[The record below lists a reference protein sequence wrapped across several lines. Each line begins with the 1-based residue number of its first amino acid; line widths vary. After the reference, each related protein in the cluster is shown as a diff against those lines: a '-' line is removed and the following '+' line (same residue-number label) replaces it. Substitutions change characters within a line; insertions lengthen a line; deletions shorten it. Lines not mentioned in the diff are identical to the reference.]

1 MRANTVLLALVAIT
15 NRSLAQEY
23 EYQDYADG
31 YEEDNLYQDYAM
43 KHQETGGGGGGWVWR
58 IVRMWY
64 YCFESFY
71 VLLIIFLPR
80 DATIWIQDLV
90 LVK

>member
-43 KHQETGGGGGGWVWR
+43 KHQETGGGGGG
-58 IVRMWY
+58 
-64 YCFESFY
+64 
-71 VLLIIFLPR
+71 
-80 DATIWIQDLV
+80 
-90 LVK
+90 